1 MTLPASRRGWRGID
15 RRGYLGARES
25 VRVFGWWKVVL
36 LRTLVTLCEL
46 TCFVKNKPSDD
57 GSSDT
62 PQVHGMEMLT
72 PRRVAFAA
80 AEAFADGLL
89 PSVKILSVFSS
100 LRPWKSS
107 HLRLC
112 GAVCRKR
119 AQSLLKSTY
128 CPLLLPLVPLYRL
141 VSLGGYA
148 SCNWRQQKR
157 GLVLGVILGRISD
170 LLAGTVRSDA
180 RSPLS
185 LLRPTFTCTTNNL
198 KTKGNTS
205 HT

>member
-1 MTLPASRRGWRGID
+1 M
-15 RRGYLGARES
+15 
-25 VRVFGWWKVVL
+25 
-36 LRTLVTLCEL
+36 
-46 TCFVKNKPSDD
+46 KNKPSDD

-180 RSPLS
+180 RSPPTAFAFAPHFYLHYTQPEDEGEHFSHMKANLRRLS
-185 LLRPTFTCTTNNL
+185 TMQPKYLTRPTTIEGIAGL
-198 KTKGNTS
+198 LS
-205 HT
+205 